1 MRSRATFL
9 LVPLA
14 LVLLVA
20 LVNWRPPVAQAQAGA
35 CGADIDFGDDA
46 PLVRADTDP
55 TRVTVELTS
64 SVPPGD
70 YEILVSTSDTD
81 SRPRQELE
89 QVNVI
94 VDGHVH
100 GPTPDLPGDVNGV
113 TDSLTDYSLG
123 IVTTTNSVNE
133 VIIEHAYAGVDDIGP
148 ESLHITGVALRCVE
162 PEPGPDTTLPGLVTI
177 PDTVPEPTVKGTTV
191 VDTTAPE
198 PTVATT
204 TPDPVDP
211 TVKGTVL
218 VTLPDEHLPV
228 TGDDTGRQLAG
239 GAAQLIVAGLLFLA
253 AAAIIP
259 QARRNR

>member
-1 MRSRATFL
+1 MRSRASFL

-14 LVLLVA
+14 LALLVA
-20 LVNWRPPVAQAQAGA
+20 LVSWRPPVAQAQAGA
-35 CGADIDFGDDA
+35 CGADIEFDGA
-46 PLVRADTDP
+46 GPLVRADHDP
-55 TRVTVELTS
+55 TQVVVELTS

-70 YEILVSTSDTD
+70 YEIIVSTADTD

-100 GPTPDLPGDVNGV
+100 GPTPDIPGEVNGV
-113 TDSLTDYSLG
+113 TDTLSDYSLG
-123 IVTTTNSVNE
+123 IVTTTNSINE
-133 VIIEHAYAGVDDIGP
+133 VIVEHANAGVEDIGP
-148 ESLHITGVALRCVE
+148 ESLHITGIELRCVA
-162 PEPGPDTTLPGLVTI
+162 PEPGPATTLPGLVTI
-177 PDTVPEPTVKGTTV
+177 PETVPDPTVKGTVV

-204 TPDPVDP
+204 APEPVDP
-211 TVKGTVL
+211 TVKGTL